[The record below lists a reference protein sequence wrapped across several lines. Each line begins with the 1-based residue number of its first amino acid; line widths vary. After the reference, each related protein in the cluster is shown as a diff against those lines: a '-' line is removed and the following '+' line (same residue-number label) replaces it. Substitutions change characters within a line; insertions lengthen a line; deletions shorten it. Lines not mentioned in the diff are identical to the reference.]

1 MTSALIGGRYELL
14 ETIGEG
20 GFAVTWRAWDTRL
33 ERAVALKILRPQYA
47 RDERFVFRFV
57 REARAAA
64 SVSHPNVVRLYDFG
78 QDPDIVFIAM
88 QYVQGQTLRDLLR
101 RFPGG
106 MPESDVI
113 KVIAPVLRGL
123 SAVHEAGIVH
133 RDVKPDNVLI
143 DRDGEVLITD
153 FGIALLADSP
163 RLTEA
168 SSTFG
173 TAAYMA
179 PEQGRGDPVTP
190 ATDIYAIGVVLFE
203 LLTGRLPFI
212 ADNPVAM
219 MMAHQN
225 QSPPFPSQYV
235 PGGVSPS
242 VQSATMRA
250 LAKRPED
257 RFPSAEAFLDALT
270 GRTIAATIQAR
281 PVTATMP
288 MAAAPRLRATPSP
301 QLAAP
306 PVTRRRSSPL
316 PWLLLLVLIAG
327 CAALGAA
334 YAAGYFDTSE
344 DPAQR
349 PVVVTSTPTPPRED
363 TPTTIDAPT
372 IAPVE
377 DVPTEVIETPTEI
390 IETPTEDTGP
400 GMIESAVPDSSPQGG
415 IESNGP

>member
-33 ERAVALKILRPQYA
+33 ERAVALKILRSQYA

-78 QDPDIVFIAM
+78 QDPDTVYIAM
-88 QYVQGQTLRDLLR
+88 QYVQGQTLRDQLR

-106 MPESDVI
+106 MPEADVI
-113 KVIAPVLRGL
+113 KVISPVLRGL
-123 SAVHEAGIVH
+123 SAIHGAGIVH

-163 RLTEA
+163 RLTGTDT
-168 SSTFG
+168 TFG

-179 PEQGRGDPVTP
+179 PEQGRGESVTA
-190 ATDIYAIGVVLFE
+190 ATDIYATGVVLFE
-203 LLTGRLPFI
+203 LLTGRLPFA

-225 QSPPFPSQYV
+225 QPPPFPSQYF
-235 PGGVSPS
+235 PGGVSPA
-242 VQSATMRA
+242 VQAATMRA

-257 RFPSAEAFLDALT
+257 RFPSADGFLDALM
-270 GRTIAATIQAR
+270 GRTIAATVSAR

-288 MAAAPRLRATPSP
+288 MAAAPRLRTAPSP
-301 QLAAP
+301 QRAAP
-306 PVTRRRSSPL
+306 RPVRRSSPW
-316 PWLLLLVLIAG
+316 PLLFLVLLIAAA
-327 CAALGAA
+327 AALGAA
-334 YAAGYFDTSE
+334 YAAGYFDTTE
-344 DPAQR
+344 DPGPLVVATATATNV
-349 PVVVTSTPTPPRED
+349 PVDTPTPV
-363 TPTTIDAPT
+363 DAPT
-372 IAPVE
+372 IAPVVDE
-377 DVPTEVIETPTEI
+377 PTEVVVTPTEVF
-390 IETPTEDTGP
+390 EAPTEESNP
-400 GMIESAVPDSSPQGG
+400 PVIESAVPDSSPGSG
-415 IESNGP
+415 IDATGP